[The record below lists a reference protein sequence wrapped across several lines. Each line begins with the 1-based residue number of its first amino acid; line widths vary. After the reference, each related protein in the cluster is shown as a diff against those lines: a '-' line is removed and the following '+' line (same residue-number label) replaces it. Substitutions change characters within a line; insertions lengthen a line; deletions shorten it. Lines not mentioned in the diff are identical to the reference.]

1 MDAINEIKNKRVTH
15 VLLKKRREMLIIE
28 IEIEIIPVSWLLED
42 TWRWTCLVTQWALT
56 KLLRDPHQ
64 EDPHANSG
72 NWIHTLE
79 VESTHY

>member
-42 TWRWTCLVTQWALT
+42 T
-56 KLLRDPHQ
+56 
-64 EDPHANSG
+64 
-72 NWIHTLE
+72 
-79 VESTHY
+79 